1 MCLHRKHANEI
12 LVVFTVTR
20 LRNTGFPDIFDEED
34 IDKESDTH
42 VYIKQSA
49 MTIYPFIPPP
59 RPIKPDSNRVTLLR
73 KIIMSICSK
82 RVGVQIKKKYP
93 SGIL

>member
-1 MCLHRKHANEI
+1 MTRCFSQARIAWTYKLCLHRKHANET

-42 VYIKQSA
+42 VYIKQLA
-49 MTIYPFIPPP
+49 MTIYPQP
-59 RPIKPDSNRVTLLR
+59 PIKPIQTA
-73 KIIMSICSK
+73 
-82 RVGVQIKKKYP
+82 
-93 SGIL
+93 